1 MARLINEHVL
11 SLLWSQNQKKKFENL
26 SFILSFVD
34 YHVNITLVII
44 NIVALINPSLFLKT
58 LSNTTNLKL
67 NLS

>member
-1 MARLINEHVL
+1 VE
-11 SLLWSQNQKKKFENL
+11 SKPEKKNENL

>member
-1 MARLINEHVL
+1 MNTCYLYCGVKTR
-11 SLLWSQNQKKKFENL
+11 KKKIENL

-67 NLS
+67 NLY

>member
-1 MARLINEHVL
+1 MNTCYLYCGVKTR
-11 SLLWSQNQKKKFENL
+11 KKNENL